1 MPIYIPLKREERT
14 AGVSLKL
21 SFAELSYSARTE
33 EEAASLAMKKLG
45 GLVQKGPSGKLL
57 KACDER
63 LEDADVILQI
73 EYFSARE
80 RALIACWELLVI
92 LALALPLTAWCLTVF
107 HMDETSMQRVSED
120 MREGWPAVF
129 YRLHYMQIV
138 IMTVMTVFWY
148 RFLHPLLTGTLEWFC
163 LEFSFLGA
171 FWKLAVGSWL
181 NFGLDKATLLET
193 EIHDSDSA

>member
-1 MPIYIPLKREERT
+1 MPIHIPLKREERT

-21 SFAELSYSARTE
+21 SFSELSYSARTE

-45 GLVQKGPSGKLL
+45 GLVQKGPSGKFL
-57 KACDER
+57 KACDEH
-63 LEDADVILQI
+63 LEGADVILQI
-73 EYFSARE
+73 EYFSVWE

-129 YRLHYMQIV
+129 YRLHSMQV
-138 IMTVMTVFWY
+138 VMMTLITVFWY
-148 RFLHPLLTGTLEWFC
+148 QFLHPLLTGALEWLC
-163 LEFSFLGA
+163 LKFPFFGTC
-171 FWKLAVGSWL
+171 WKLLIGSWL
-181 NFGLDKATLLET
+181 NFGLDAAAFQET
-193 EIHDSDSA
+193 EIHD